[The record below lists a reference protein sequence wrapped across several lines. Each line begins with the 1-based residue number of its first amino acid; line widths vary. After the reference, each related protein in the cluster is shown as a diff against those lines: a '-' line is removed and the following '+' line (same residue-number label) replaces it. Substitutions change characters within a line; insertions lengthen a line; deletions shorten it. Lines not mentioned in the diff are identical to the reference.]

1 MNNKR
6 RILAL
11 IEIFRRYSDENHH
24 LKYSEIVSLLKDRDI
39 DLTCRQTLYSDIK
52 ILNDFGY
59 NIEYDDGYYLLDAP
73 FYLSEIKLLI
83 DSLNSLIELNDYLI
97 NNISNKLYSFVSLYD
112 EKYLRTLSFSSK
124 HKKSSLLNHLEF
136 IIEAI
141 KNHCA
146 IIITTRYNKD
156 EKEIFPLFLHREN
169 NHYYFY
175 YHYPYSNKVYHYRF
189 DTIKDL
195 KPSDRKDEISI
206 QKEAIIKQIIE
217 STDSFS
223 SNDKALINIKI
234 LNTDERTR
242 ERLINDFP
250 SSIITAQGISIKV
263 SINKVLFGKFVAY
276 GKDILIENEDIK
288 EDIMHIF
295 LILPRIILCSLLVD
309 V

>member
-39 DLTCRQTLYSDIK
+39 NLTCRQTLYSDIK

-83 DSLNSLIELNDYLI
+83 DSLNSLIELDDYLI

-175 YHYPYSNKVYHYRF
+175 YHYPYSNKIYHYRF
-189 DTIKDL
+189 DTIKDI

-234 LNTDERTR
+234 LNNDERTR

-288 EDIMHIF
+288 RRYYAYLLDITKDNT
-295 LILPRIILCSLLVD
+295 L
-309 V
+309 

>member
-83 DSLNSLIELNDYLI
+83 DSLNSLIELDDYLI

-234 LNTDERTR
+234 LNNDERTR

-263 SINKVLFGKFVAY
+263 SINKVLFGKLVAY

-288 EDIMHIF
+288 RRYYAYLLDITKDNT
-295 LILPRIILCSLLVD
+295 L
-309 V
+309 

>member
-24 LKYSEIVSLLKDRDI
+24 LKYSEIVSLLKDRYI
-39 DLTCRQTLYSDIK
+39 YLTCRQTLYSDIK

-83 DSLNSLIELNDYLI
+83 DSLNSLIELDDYLI

-288 EDIMHIF
+288 RRYYAYLLDITKDNT
-295 LILPRIILCSLLVD
+295 L
-309 V
+309 

>member
-83 DSLNSLIELNDYLI
+83 DSLNSLIELDDYLI

-175 YHYPYSNKVYHYRF
+175 YHYPYSNKIYHYRF
-189 DTIKDL
+189 DTIKDI

-234 LNTDERTR
+234 LNNDERTR

-288 EDIMHIF
+288 RRYYAYLLDITKDNT
-295 LILPRIILCSLLVD
+295 L
-309 V
+309 

>member
-83 DSLNSLIELNDYLI
+83 DSLNSLIELDDYLI

-234 LNTDERTR
+234 LNNDERTR

-288 EDIMHIF
+288 RRYYAYLLDITKDNT
-295 LILPRIILCSLLVD
+295 L
-309 V
+309 

>member
-83 DSLNSLIELNDYLI
+83 DSLNSLIELDDYLI

-175 YHYPYSNKVYHYRF
+175 YHYPYSNKIYHYRF

-234 LNTDERTR
+234 LNNDERTR

-288 EDIMHIF
+288 RRYYAYLLDITKDNT
-295 LILPRIILCSLLVD
+295 L
-309 V
+309 

>member
-83 DSLNSLIELNDYLI
+83 DSLNSLIELDDYLI

-112 EKYLRTLSFSSK
+112 EKYLRTLSFSFK

-175 YHYPYSNKVYHYRF
+175 YHYPYSNKIYHYRF
-189 DTIKDL
+189 DTIKDI

-234 LNTDERTR
+234 LNNDERTR

-288 EDIMHIF
+288 RRYYAYLLDITKDNT
-295 LILPRIILCSLLVD
+295 L
-309 V
+309 